1 MILTSKPENPI
12 FAYLLFLMNVIKVAI
27 VDDHKIFRK
36 GVVLSLRPYTN
47 IRFVQE
53 AEHGDDLLAG
63 LKESEPDVILMDLR
77 MPGKDGIET
86 TKIVSKQ
93 YPHIRIIILTM
104 YEDER
109 FVYHMM
115 ENGANGYL
123 LKNAEPQEIRKAI
136 MDVHEKGYYLNNFV
150 NRILLKRSHSR
161 SKVIPSLN
169 NEITLSDKE
178 RDVLRFICMEFTAQE
193 IAQKM
198 EISPRTVEAIKDR
211 LMERFGSKNTAGL
224 VFFAVKNN
232 LVD

>member
-1 MILTSKPENPI
+1 ME
-12 FAYLLFLMNVIKVAI
+12 VIKVAI
-27 VDDHKIFRK
+27 ADDHKIFRK
-36 GVVLSLRPYTN
+36 GVILSLRPFTN
-47 IRFVQE
+47 IKFVLE
-53 AEHGDDLLAG
+53 AEHGDDLLNG
-63 LKESEPDVILMDLR
+63 LAAADPHVILMDLR

-86 TKIVSKQ
+86 TKLVSKL
-93 YPHIRIIILTM
+93 YPHIHIIVLSM

-109 FVYHMM
+109 FVSHLM

-123 LKNAEPQEIRKAI
+123 LKNAEPQEIRRAI

-150 NRILLKRSHSR
+150 NRILLKKSHAKQ
-161 SKVIPSLN
+161 KVIPSLN
-169 NEITLSDKE
+169 SEITLSEKE
-178 RDVLRFICMEFTAQE
+178 RDVLKFICMEFTAHE

-198 EISPRTVEAIKDR
+198 DMSARTVEAVKDR

>member
-1 MILTSKPENPI
+1 M
-12 FAYLLFLMNVIKVAI
+12 AI
-27 VDDHKIFRK
+27 ADDHKIFRK
-36 GVVLSLRPYTN
+36 GVILSLRPFTN
-47 IRFVQE
+47 IKFVLE
-53 AEHGDDLLAG
+53 AENGDQLLEGIAAA
-63 LKESEPDVILMDLR
+63 EPDVVLMDLR

-86 TKIVSKQ
+86 TKLLSKQ
-93 YPHIRIIILTM
+93 YPNIHIIVLSM

-109 FVYHMM
+109 FVSHMM

-123 LKNAEPQEIRKAI
+123 LKNAEPQEIRRAI
-136 MDVHEKGYYLNNFV
+136 MDVYEKGYYLNNFV
-150 NRILLKRSHSR
+150 NRILLKKSHA
-161 SKVIPSLN
+161 KQKIIPSLN

-178 RDVLRFICMEFTAQE
+178 RDVLKFICMEFTAQE

-198 EISPRTVEAIKDR
+198 EVSPRTVEAIKDR